1 MIRYVNT
8 FTAKEGQV
16 GYGQRDLFN
25 IYIADKKTLNTL
37 IDFLL
42 KMVKTLSFGISDE
55 LHTRFKQYCID
66 RDINMKDAL
75 VLAVQVIIQNKK
87 HKRK

>member
-1 MIRYVNT
+1 MTKYAGISS
-8 FTAKEGQV
+8 AKRLQV

-25 IYIADKKTLNTL
+25 IYIVLNKTLNTL

-42 KMVKTLSFGISDE
+42 KMVKTITFPVSED

-66 RDINMKDAL
+66 KDVNMKDAL
-75 VLAVQVIIQNKK
+75 VLAIQLIINKK
-87 HKRK
+87 K